1 MQNDDAIDGILET
14 NGEDMPDED
23 TLKKRISKC
32 KAYES
37 QWKDM
42 CEHFAANYLTLE
54 NRNVDNAKISQ
65 DDMYYRQRLAELV
78 RFLTSKLNILNK
90 TLSWTSLK
98 IDYSIFFLI
107 RKLSFTDF
115 PHNFKVLLKTNYI
128 FYSCRM
134 ILMKLPPV
142 PTPRICKAEI
152 MYSYEVQC

>member
-1 MQNDDAIDGILET
+1 MQNDDDAIDGILET

-42 CEHFAANYLTLE
+42 CEHFAANYMTLE
-54 NRNVDNAKISQ
+54 NKNVDNAQVSR

-78 RFLTSKLNILNK
+78 RFPTSKLNIFNK

-98 IDYSIFFLI
+98 IDCSIFFLI
-107 RKLSFTDF
+107 RKRPSRTFRTTSRCCSKQI
-115 PHNFKVLLKTNYI
+115 N
-128 FYSCRM
+128 
-134 ILMKLPPV
+134 ILFL
-142 PTPRICKAEI
+142 
-152 MYSYEVQC
+152 